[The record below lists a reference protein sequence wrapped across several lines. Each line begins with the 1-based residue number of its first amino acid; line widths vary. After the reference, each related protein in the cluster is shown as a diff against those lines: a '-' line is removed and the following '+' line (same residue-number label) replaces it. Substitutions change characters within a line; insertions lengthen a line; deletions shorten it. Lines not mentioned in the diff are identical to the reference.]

1 VGQNNI
7 IELNGKQYD
16 AITGALI
23 GESRIKATP
32 VSRAATRGHQG
43 RFIDGVVRK
52 QGTAHH
58 SQAQVIAP
66 APKTNTA
73 PKADV
78 KPAVH
83 KPKMTDVKRVA
94 PKHVKHH
101 QQERSKTL
109 MRHVVHKPKVD
120 MKPAIK
126 TTGPSEMM
134 AKPAS
139 ELATQLEKKV
149 SVTQVNPIRL
159 ARASHVPKSH
169 HIRKFE
175 KNRYDQAPAVRPR
188 HYANS
193 TRPAQQDMHRTSR
206 PAPIASR
213 SVALEQAASRLQS
226 RQSATDMFEAALI
239 HATSHQE
246 AAHKPSGRKA
256 ARRKRMV
263 SLVAGL
269 GAFLIIGG
277 FITYLN
283 MPGIELRVASMRA
296 GFHAEMPSYKPTGY
310 ALEGGVKASEGR
322 VEMTYRSG
330 DSSYKITQVAS
341 DWNSATL
348 LDQTTEQRGAPS
360 QTIQSE
366 GRIIYIYDDS
376 NASWVDG
383 GVLYEVSGNASLNAD
398 DLVSLA
404 TSM

>member
-1 VGQNNI
+1 MGQNNI

-32 VSRAATRGHQG
+32 VSRAPRSHQG
-43 RFIDGVVRK
+43 RVIDGFVRK
-52 QGTAHH
+52 PSQTSAVPQVQTPTPKSNHATA
-58 SQAQVIAP
+58 AP
-66 APKTNTA
+66 AKPAAHQPKM
-73 PKADV
+73 ADV
-78 KPAVH
+78 RRAKP
-83 KPKMTDVKRVA
+83 TQ
-94 PKHVKHH
+94 VKHH
-101 QQERSKTL
+101 QPERSKTL
-109 MRHVVHKPKVD
+109 MRHVVHKPTVN

-126 TTGPSEMM
+126 TTGPAEMI

-149 SVTQVNPIRL
+149 SVTQVNPVRL

-175 KNRYDQAPAVRPR
+175 KQRYGHTPAQRPSQ
-188 HYANS
+188 YNTA
-193 TRPAQQDMHRTSR
+193 TRPVRQDLRHASR
-206 PAPIASR
+206 PTPIASR
-213 SVALEQAASRLQS
+213 SVALEQAAARLS
-226 RQSATDMFEAALI
+226 TRQSANDLFEAALI
-239 HATSHQE
+239 HAASHE
-246 AAHKPSGRKA
+246 EPRHKPSGRKA
-256 ARRKRMV
+256 LRRKRMV

-269 GAFLIIGG
+269 GAFLVIGG
-277 FITYLN
+277 FVTYLN
-283 MPGIELRVASMRA
+283 MPGIELRVASVRA
-296 GFHAEMPSYKPTGY
+296 GFHAELPSYKPTGY
-310 ALEGGVKASEGR
+310 ALDGGVKASEGK
-322 VEMTYRSG
+322 VEVTYRSG

-348 LDQTTEQRGAPS
+348 LDQNTEQRGAPT

-366 GRIIYIYDDS
+366 GRIIYIYDDN

-383 GVLYEVSGNASLNAD
+383 GVRYEVTGNANLNAD